1 MNALVFGLVLSVAL
15 MGIASSLVAKL
26 LNRFKWIGWIGLAI
40 IVYVAIDMIWNGS
53 IDLWRLY
60 GGYIAQ
66 TLRFDRS
73 EMNCDWRW
81 VPVFASTFFT

>member
-40 IVYVAIDMIWNGS
+40 IVHVAIDMIWNGS

-60 GGYIAQ
+60 GGYIA
-66 TLRFDRS
+66 
-73 EMNCDWRW
+73 
-81 VPVFASTFFT
+81 